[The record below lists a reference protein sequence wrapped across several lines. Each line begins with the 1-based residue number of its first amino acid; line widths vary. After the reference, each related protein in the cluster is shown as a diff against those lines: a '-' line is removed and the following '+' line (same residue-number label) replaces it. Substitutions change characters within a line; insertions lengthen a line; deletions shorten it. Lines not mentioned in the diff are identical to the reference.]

1 MDYNIFER
9 KKGRQTMPKVT
20 KENKNETNKEKLKEA
35 I

>member
-1 MDYNIFER
+1 MDYNIFEG
-9 KKGRQTMPKVT
+9 KKGRPTMSEVT